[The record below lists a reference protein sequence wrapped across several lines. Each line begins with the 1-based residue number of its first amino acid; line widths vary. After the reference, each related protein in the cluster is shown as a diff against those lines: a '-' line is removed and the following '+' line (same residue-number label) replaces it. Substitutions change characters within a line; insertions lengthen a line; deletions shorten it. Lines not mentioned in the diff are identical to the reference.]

1 MATSPRNAEKATGS
15 TRDTLNAGIH
25 SMAPLSAWLTLPPTP
40 TSWGLE
46 YKTHNV
52 HGIPQ
57 GKLYGW
63 RMGLSMM
70 NMDDYNS
77 GRHDFNMCSF
87 VEDHMSKEDLG
98 SDTSKQ
104 DWTDL

>member
-1 MATSPRNAEKATGS
+1 
-15 TRDTLNAGIH
+15 
-25 SMAPLSAWLTLPPTP
+25 
-40 TSWGLE
+40 
-46 YKTHNV
+46 
-52 HGIPQ
+52 
-57 GKLYGW
+57 
-63 RMGLSMM
+63 MM